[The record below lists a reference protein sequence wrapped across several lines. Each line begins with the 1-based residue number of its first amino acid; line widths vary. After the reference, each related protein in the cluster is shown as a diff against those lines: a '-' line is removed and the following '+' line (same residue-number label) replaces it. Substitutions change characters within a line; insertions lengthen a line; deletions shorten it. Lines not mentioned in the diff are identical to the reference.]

1 MLSWKSRIGE
11 GPRVTWGDHI
21 SNPGVGSP
29 NHSQEDCGGAWVH
42 NNIWIWGGSPIGL
55 IGHRDPCRD
64 NWPCV
69 AAVQS
74 AHYTFVPIDRL
85 LSALGK
91 AEEPQ
96 PKIEMSLDNLQ
107 GVLEGH
113 VNTTSMVICGSC
125 SILSAVSFLLTF
137 KPVWDKYNLFGRMNI
152 QIYSAC

>member
-1 MLSWKSRIGE
+1 MA
-11 GPRVTWGDHI
+11 
-21 SNPGVGSP
+21 P

-55 IGHRDPCRD
+55 IGHRDPCRA
-64 NWPCV
+64 NWACV

-96 PKIEMSLDNLQ
+96 PKMGLAQDNIQ
-107 GVLEGH
+107 CVLEGC
-113 VNTTSMVICGSC
+113 VNNTCMGIRGS
-125 SILSAVSFLLTF
+125 LL
-137 KPVWDKYNLFGRMNI
+137 
-152 QIYSAC
+152 